1 MKMRISAWSI
11 QNPIPVVVLFLAIMV
26 AGLLAYRAMPIK
38 LYPDVSFPIVQVA
51 VALPSAA
58 ATEVETQVTRVVEDG
73 VANVARVKHVIST
86 VTQGMSV
93 TFVEFEIGL
102 DPQRAVDEVRAAID
116 RVRANLP
123 ASIEPPIVERLDF
136 DAMPLLTYAVSAQGM
151 DDVEL
156 NWFIEDVVARRL
168 VALGGVGQ
176 VTQVGGVGRDITV
189 TLDPARLQ
197 ALGLTAVAVNDALR
211 SHNLDASGGRA
222 QIGAQEQQVRVLA
235 AAPSVESLAELVI
248 ATRDGRHLRL
258 SDVATV
264 ASGASDRRGFAV
276 LNGEAVVGFQ
286 VMKTKAASDVNVE
299 SAVAQAVAKLAKEY
313 PGVTF
318 QLVSSG
324 AKNTRESFDATV
336 YTLLEGMLLAA
347 VVVFMFL
354 RDWRATVIAAVAMP
368 ISLIPT
374 FAVIHAL
381 GYSLNM
387 LSLLAL
393 TLVIGVLVDDA
404 IVEVENIQKRVQ
416 AGASPWRASMEG
428 ADAIGL
434 AVVATTLAIAVVFLP
449 VAFMGGYAGP
459 YFREFGVTV
468 AVSVL
473 FSLLVARLL
482 SPLMCAYLLK
492 PSAQPE
498 AHKPFAGRYRRLLEW
513 TLAHRWISLGAG
525 VLIFVGSLLL
535 ASLLPTGFAPKG
547 DSGTVQISMQG
558 APGSTTQD
566 MRVAAATLTRL
577 LREQGDVRDVFVSV
591 GSSQRDGDPR
601 KGAVIVQLKSQR
613 SMTTKAFQD
622 HVRPL
627 LLRVPDVRLS
637 YSESEGGGTQTLQVI
652 LGGHDGALLRRTAS
666 DAERELRSLPMLE
679 NVHQVAPNPG
689 PELVIRLKPDEAA
702 RLGVTPDVVAEVA
715 RMASVG
721 DLDATASKF
730 NTGRQRLSVRV
741 RLPQGALQD
750 VGSIGALRV
759 PTTGGG
765 TVPLSAVADM
775 HFQVGE
781 SHIDRFDRE
790 RRITL
795 EAEVNGASFGQA
807 NAAVEALPFLKNLP
821 AGVSR
826 PLYGDAEGMQE
837 LFASFGLAIM
847 AGIGLIFGVL
857 ILLFR
862 SFIKPVIILAAL
874 PLSLAGAFLAL
885 LATGGELNLPVLIGL
900 LMLMG
905 LAAKNSIL
913 LVEHAVEAERM
924 GKSQTE
930 ALLEAAHE
938 RTRPIVMTTI
948 AMAMGMLPTA
958 LGVSSGSEFRQPL
971 AVAVIGGLVS
981 STALSL
987 ILVPV
992 VYAVMDDLENWLK
1005 PRLVRLVTVPSAQD
1019 QRDLLQT
1026 GDPLSPQ

>member
-1 MKMRISAWSI
+1 MKLRISAWSI
-11 QNPIPVVVLFLAIMV
+11 QNPIPVVVLFIAIMV
-26 AGLLAYRAMPIK
+26 AGLMAYRVMPIK

-86 VTQGMSV
+86 VTQGMSLTV
-93 TFVEFEIGL
+93 VEFEIGL

-136 DAMPLLTYAVSAQGM
+136 DALPLLTYAVAAPGM

-156 NWFIEDVVARRL
+156 NWFIEDVVARKL
-168 VALGGVGQ
+168 VAQPGVGQ
-176 VTQVGGVGRDITV
+176 VTQVGGVARDITV

-211 SHNLDASGGRA
+211 AHNLDASGGRT
-222 QIGAQEQQVRVLA
+222 QIGAQEQQVRILA
-235 AAPSVESLAELVI
+235 AAPSVQELEQLVI

-258 SDVATV
+258 GDVATV
-264 ASGASDRRGFAV
+264 ASGASDRRGFAA

-286 VMKTKAASDVNVE
+286 VMKTKAASDVDVE
-299 SAVAQAVAKLAKEY
+299 RAVAKAVAALAKEQ
-313 PGVTF
+313 PGVSF

-324 AKNTRESFDATV
+324 AKNTRDSFDATV
-336 YTLLEGMLLAA
+336 ATLLEGMLLAA

-374 FAVIHAL
+374 FAVIHWL

-416 AGASPWRASMEG
+416 AGASPWRAAMEG

-468 AVSVL
+468 AVSVM

-492 PSAQPE
+492 PSAQPHP
-498 AHKPFAGRYRRLLEW
+498 HKPFVGRYRRLLEW
-513 TLAHRWISLGAG
+513 ALAHRWLSLAAG
-525 VLIFVGSLLL
+525 VLIFVGSLML

-547 DSGTVQISMQG
+547 DGGTVQISLQG
-558 APGSTTQD
+558 PPGATTED
-566 MRVAAATLTRL
+566 MRTSAASLTRL
-577 LREQGDVRDVFVSV
+577 LRQQGDVQDVFVSV

-601 KGAVIVQLKSQR
+601 KGSVIVQLKSPR

-622 HVRPL
+622 HMRPL
-627 LLRVPDVRLS
+627 LLQVPDVRLS
-637 YSESEGGGTQTLQVI
+637 YSESEGGGTQNLQVI
-652 LGGHDGALLRRTAS
+652 LGGHDGELLRRTAA
-666 DAERELRSLPMLE
+666 DAERQLRSLPMLA

-689 PELVIRLKPDEAA
+689 PELVIRLKADAAA

-715 RMASVG
+715 RMASLG

-741 RLPQGALQD
+741 RLPQDALRD
-750 VGSIGALRV
+750 LDSIGALRV
-759 PTTGGG
+759 PTGQGG

-795 EAEVNGASFGQA
+795 EAEVNGVSLGQA
-807 NAAVEALPFLKNLP
+807 NAAVDALPFLKNLP

-847 AGIGLIFGVL
+847 AGVGLIFGVL

-862 SFIKPVIILAAL
+862 SFVKPVVILAAL

-938 RTRPIVMTTI
+938 RTRPIIMTTI

-987 ILVPV
+987 VLVPV
-992 VYAVMDDLENWLK
+992 VYAVMDDFENWLRPK
-1005 PRLVRLVTVPSAQD
+1005 LARWVTLPSAQE
-1019 QRDLLQT
+1019 QQETLQT
-1026 GDPLSPQ
+1026 GA